1 MFSSKLRGWR
11 HGPTAK
17 PFNSG
22 AQIPIFFGHG
32 VDFVFGPHTHRHG
45 QRRITFFSNGNR
57 VEFLQWE
64 HAVLPDEAERPI
76 PPLPISTRSAAT
88 PEALLPPRAG
98 SMVPSHGIY
107 CNLILQTRL
116 TPSAAPLFFFEFQDQ
131 AALVVPAVRA
141 STVRQVHL
149 IALRAAAQG
158 RNGNGMVGAPLV
170 TPGFGRFSLRYT
182 HL

>member
-1 MFSSKLRGWR
+1 
-11 HGPTAK
+11 
-17 PFNSG
+17 
-22 AQIPIFFGHG
+22 
-32 VDFVFGPHTHRHG
+32 
-45 QRRITFFSNGNR
+45 
-57 VEFLQWE
+57 
-64 HAVLPDEAERPI
+64 
-76 PPLPISTRSAAT
+76 
-88 PEALLPPRAG
+88 
-98 SMVPSHGIY
+98 MVPSHGIY

-141 STVRQVHL
+141 STVRHVHL